1 MIEMPGGRNEKNMY
15 CPFGVPLKCFYYR
28 QNIKTSLDLNHRLG
42 RDFMA
47 IPEFE
52 VTLSLQLFGDK
63 VLFYI
68 VISSIKS
75 LK

>member
-1 MIEMPGGRNEKNMY
+1 MKI
-15 CPFGVPLKCFYYR
+15 
-28 QNIKTSLDLNHRLG
+28 DLNHRLG

-68 VISSIKS
+68 VID
-75 LK
+75 LFLAP